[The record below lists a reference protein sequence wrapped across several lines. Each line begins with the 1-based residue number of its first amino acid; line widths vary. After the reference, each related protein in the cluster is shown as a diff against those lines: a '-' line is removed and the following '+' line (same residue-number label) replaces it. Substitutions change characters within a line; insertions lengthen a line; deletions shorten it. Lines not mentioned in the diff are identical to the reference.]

1 MYATI
6 GFPYAYSAFLVYILP
21 LTRMKLNKS
30 QLQVVEQMVILTNLD
45 LDLKNIS
52 QWIGPLQQLHGWW
65 QQHIS
70 EAALCHFFQMSGE
83 EYRKE
88 VSTGYFWATMGNTKP
103 SNCIEFWTNFFN
115 AAVTM
120 IPMIEYHYGT
130 SIPQAQTQAFELYN
144 EAAQKYNEQ
153 RVKEQYAE
161 NDVNTKAAYA
171 NYADNHLRREVQLFA
186 QVCGLTNAILAI
198 TEAINASLP
207 PPNPPAL
214 NDANRQYVLG
224 MFWQRVHPL
233 FGRLQMMKRRDNTT
247 RLAQM
252 HFTLDQLVD
261 EVCTSA
267 NLNQA
272 LHLFLT
278 DIQTSPQT
286 QFLVAALAQQ
296 IETKNKTG
304 FLSDL
309 SYVPEAAAAAVP
321 SPQSSAAVSAQGSPV
336 QSPQAARS
344 GPGSPVSAAGLS
356 GSAAGSPVAGLGSPV
371 AGSPVAGLSGSPG
384 SAQGSQPRLT
394 YQSFGPQSGY
404 SESGFKYNTLDG
416 NGMNGGSKKTR
427 TKRSAH
433 KRSAH
438 KHKRSAHKRSVHKRS
453 VHKHKR
459 SAHKHK

>member
-1 MYATI
+1 METVYATI
-6 GFPYAYSAFLVYILP
+6 EFPYAYSAFLVYILP
-21 LTRMKLNKS
+21 STKMRLDQPRLK
-30 QLQVVEQMVILTNLD
+30 VVEQMVILTNTD

-52 QWIGPLQQLHGWW
+52 QWIGPLQQLHDWW

-70 EAALCHFFQMSGE
+70 EAALCQFFQMSVD
-83 EYRKE
+83 EYHKE
-88 VSTGYFWATMGNTKP
+88 VSTGYFWATMGNTKS

-130 SIPQAQTQAFELYN
+130 SIPQAQTQALALYN
-144 EAAQKYNEQ
+144 EAVQKYNEQ
-153 RVKEQYAE
+153 RAKEQYAH
-161 NDVNTKAAYA
+161 VNLI
-171 NYADNHLRREVQLFA
+171 DNHLRREVQLFT

-207 PPNPPAL
+207 PPNPPAS

-233 FGRLQMMKRRDNTT
+233 FGRLHRGTT
-247 RLAQM
+247 RLVQM

-261 EVCTSA
+261 DVCTSA

-321 SPQSSAAVSAQGSPV
+321 SPQSSGQGSPV

-344 GPGSPVSAAGLS
+344 AQGSPGSAAGLS

-371 AGSPVAGLSGSPG
+371 
-384 SAQGSQPRLT
+384 SAQGSNTSYLVQQQPQAPPVTPRPD
-394 YQSFGPQSGY
+394 YQYHQY
-404 SESGFKYNTLDG
+404 DDG
-416 NGMNGGSKKTR
+416 NDMNAGSKKTR
-427 TKRSAH
+427 AKRSAHKRSVHKRSAHKHKRSAH

-438 KHKRSAHKRSVHKRS
+438 KHKRSAHKHK
-453 VHKHKR
+453 
-459 SAHKHK
+459 